1 LLRLDLAIQPLYM
14 DLRIWQMTEIERT
27 IEAIG
32 ANVEAAISTGLA
44 RLGIDR
50 DAVEIEVLD
59 KGSRGMLGLGARE
72 ARVRLTPRLKA
83 RLRPAPAVSAE
94 PVARPAAKPVA
105 PAAAGK
111 DEADVAQGVLLE
123 LLELLGIDKTQVDV
137 RRAEPAPGE
146 EESPLVLEVQGQDT
160 NVLIGRRGETLAALQ
175 HITRL
180 IVGREMAGRVRLV
193 VDVEGFKARR
203 EKSLRRLAQR
213 VAEQAI
219 RTDRTVTLEPMPPH
233 ERRIIHVALRDHPR
247 VTTQSIGEGDR
258 RKVTIIPR

>member
-1 LLRLDLAIQPLYM
+1 
-14 DLRIWQMTEIERT
+14 MTEIERT

-72 ARVRLTPRLKA
+72 AHVRLTPRLKA
-83 RLRPAPAVSAE
+83 RPRPAPAVSAE
-94 PVARPAAKPVA
+94 PVARPAAEPVA

-111 DEADVAQGVLLE
+111 DEAHVAQGVLLE
-123 LLELLGIDKTQVDV
+123 LLELLGIGKAQVDV

>member
-1 LLRLDLAIQPLYM
+1 
-14 DLRIWQMTEIERT
+14 MTEVERT

-32 ANVEAAISTGLA
+32 ANVEAAIATGLA

-50 DAVEIEVLD
+50 DTVEIEVLD

-83 RLRPAPAVSAE
+83 RPRPAPAVSAE
-94 PVARPAAKPVA
+94 PVARPAAEPVA

-123 LLELLGIDKTQVDV
+123 LLELLGIDKAQVDV

-160 NVLIGRRGETLAALQ
+160 NVLIGRRGKTLAALQ

-258 RKVTIIPR
+258 RKVTIIPRY

>member
-1 LLRLDLAIQPLYM
+1 
-14 DLRIWQMTEIERT
+14 MTEIERT

-32 ANVEAAISTGLA
+32 ANVEAAIATGLA

-83 RLRPAPAVSAE
+83 RPRPVPAVPAE
-94 PVARPAAKPVA
+94 PIARPAAEPVA

-111 DEADVAQGVLLE
+111 DEAGVAQGVLLE
-123 LLELLGIDKTQVDV
+123 LLELLGIDKAQVDV

-146 EESPLVLEVQGQDT
+146 DESPLVLEVQGQDT
-160 NVLIGRRGETLAALQ
+160 NVLIGHRGKTLAALQ

-258 RKVTIIPR
+258 RKVTIIPRY